1 MRRHLFRAAV
11 AAAAAAAVALSSQ
24 LIGVTPAS
32 AAPSTALVRIL
43 YYDASGAGEFVNV
56 VHQGAANWNASVT
69 NVRLERWTTGRPRN
83 IRVLVDNGWP
93 RAYVSSLGNGTF
105 YMGRQ
110 AVNQGYYPPRIST
123 HELGHLLGLPDRRT
137 GLCADLMS
145 GSSAPISC
153 TNDLPNSRERQ
164 QVQANFA
171 GSLQVPA
178 GWHLEP
184 VSVSR

>member
-1 MRRHLFRAAV
+1 MRRHLFRTAIAVV
-11 AAAAAAAVALSSQ
+11 AAATVALSSQ
-24 LIGVTPAS
+24 LIGVSAAS
-32 AAPSTALVRIL
+32 AAPSTAAVRIL

-69 NVRLERWTTGRPRN
+69 NVRLERWTTGKPRN
-83 IRVLVDNGWP
+83 IRALVDNGWP
-93 RAYVSSLGNGTF
+93 RAYVNSLGNGYF

-153 TNDLPNSRERQ
+153 TNALPNSTERSR
-164 QVQANFA
+164 VNSLFATQAF
-171 GSLQVPA
+171 VPA
-178 GWHLEP
+178 GWRAEP
-184 VSVSR
+184 VYVP